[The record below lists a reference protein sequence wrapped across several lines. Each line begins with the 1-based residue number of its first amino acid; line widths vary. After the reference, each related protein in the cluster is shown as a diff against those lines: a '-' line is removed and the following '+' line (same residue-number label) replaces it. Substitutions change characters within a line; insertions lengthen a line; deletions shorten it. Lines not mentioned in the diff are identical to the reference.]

1 MVIRDDDK
9 QVTLVSLAD
18 DNAEQETQYLLANA
32 TNAERLLRSLAQ
44 ARTGQ
49 LTPHELIEE

>member
-1 MVIRDDDK
+1 MIIRDDDK
-9 QVTLVSLAD
+9 QVTLASLAD

-44 ARTGQ
+44 ARTG
-49 LTPHELIEE
+49 LLMAHELIEE